1 MRQKKRKETGVP
13 GISPAGGGQ
22 SALLRGAP
30 RERGPDLHR
39 ARATWGPLHTTRGPG
54 TDPHRPGARG
64 VLCIPHGG
72 PRDRFAQGSDHMGS
86 SAYHT
91 GDQGQICT
99 GSGTRGVLCIPHGG
113 PRTDPHR
120 PGPCRVLCI
129 PHGRAGTD
137 PYRPWATWGPLHTT
151 WGSRDRSA

>member
-54 TDPHRPGARG
+54 PDPHRPGARG
-64 VLCIPHGG
+64 
-72 PRDRFAQGSDHMGS
+72 
-86 SAYHT
+86 
-91 GDQGQICT
+91 
-99 GSGTRGVLCIPHGG
+99 
-113 PRTDPHR
+113 
-120 PGPCRVLCI
+120 VLCI